1 MHKLISNPFY
11 LIIFLIFII
20 INMASPKA
28 ATEIELQLKD
38 IITRSPASSSKTYSE
53 KLYLDELKK
62 IKISSRSALE
72 RNVSVNTLREIA
84 RLLNIPSASK
94 YKKSIL
100 ALQIFKTLQKSSIEP
115 KVIPHIPGVITHK
128 DLEKLPMDVSQNIK
142 GRVSDELKEKA
153 AQPFMNAFEYLLT
166 RREGSVR
173 NTMREKLL
181 NQEKYNPE
189 HFEVRFHTVISTRSR
204 YVPADID
211 EEVTFNKSTIDEM
224 ISQVNDYYKTI
235 ETRTE
240 QLKKRHYT
248 ITEKEVW
255 LSYISIYNDI
265 YSVTKDIGYDRFDVR
280 KPILIKS
287 KKFNSYIAINL
298 VTYNEHNSPDYR
310 IQSVIFRIE
319 PDYKEGQFEE
329 LFVGIYWLR
338 KYWKDKEFKGLYIGD
353 RYIDM
358 KGNTEPVYSYEY
370 PFVKFDKKLFIKR
383 GKYSYSIIG
392 SHPAWT
398 DKKAINFMEL
408 FYKIFV

>member
-1 MHKLISNPFY
+1 M
-11 LIIFLIFII
+11 
-20 INMASPKA
+20 
-28 ATEIELQLKD
+28 
-38 IITRSPASSSKTYSE
+38 ASSSKPSKAPGALEEQVKQIIRRSSASSSTT
-53 KLYLDELKK
+53 DIGKK
-62 IKISSRSALE
+62 ILEEIKELQISSRSALE
-72 RNVSVNTLREIA
+72 RNLSAEILREMGT
-84 RLLNIPSASK
+84 LLNIPSASK
-94 YKKSIL
+94 SKKSIL
-100 ALQIFKTLQKSSIEP
+100 AQQIFKILHKKSTEP
-115 KVIPHIPGVITHK
+115 KVIPNIPEVITHQ

-142 GRVSDELKEKA
+142 GRVSAELKEKVT
-153 AQPFMNAFEYLLT
+153 QPFMYAFEYLLT

-189 HFEVRFHTVISTRSR
+189 HFEVRFHTVISTGSR
-204 YVPADID
+204 YVPSDID
-211 EEVTFNKSTIDEM
+211 EKVTFNKSTINEM
-224 ISQVNDYYKTI
+224 ISQVNEYYKTI
-235 ETRTE
+235 EKRTE

-248 ITEKEVW
+248 ITEEEAW

-265 YSVTKDIGYDRFDVR
+265 YSVTKDIGYDRFDRR

-298 VTYNEHNSPDYR
+298 LTFNEHNSPDYR

-358 KGNTEPVYSYEY
+358 KGNTEPVYNYQY
-370 PFVKFDKKLFIKR
+370 PFIKFDKKLFVKR
-383 GKYSYSIIG
+383 GKYSYGIIG

-398 DKKAINFMEL
+398 DKKAIHFMEL
-408 FYKIFV
+408 FYKIFI

>member
-1 MHKLISNPFY
+1 
-11 LIIFLIFII
+11 
-20 INMASPKA
+20 MASPKA

-72 RNVSVNTLREIA
+72 RNVSVNTLREMA

-94 YKKSIL
+94 SKKSIL

-115 KVIPHIPGVITHK
+115 KVIPPIPEVITHK

-142 GRVSDELKEKA
+142 GRVSAELKEKA
-153 AQPFMNAFEYLLT
+153 ALPFMNAFEYLLT

-204 YVPADID
+204 YIPADID
-211 EEVTFNKSTIDEM
+211 EKITFDKSTIDEM

-235 ETRTE
+235 ETRIE
-240 QLKKRHYT
+240 QFKKRHWT
-248 ITEKEVW
+248 ITEEEIW
-255 LSYISIYNDI
+255 LSYIGMYNDI
-265 YSVTKDIGYDRFDVR
+265 YSVTEDIGYDRYTYN
-280 KPILIKS
+280 KSILIKS
-287 KKFNSYIAINL
+287 KNFNSYIAIKL
-298 VTYNEHNSPDYR
+298 VTFNEYNIPDYR
-310 IQSVIFRIE
+310 IESVTFRIE
-319 PDYKEGQFEE
+319 PGYKEGQFEE

-338 KYWKDKEFKGLYIGD
+338 KYWKDKDFKGLYIGD

-358 KGNTEPVYSYEY
+358 KGNKEPVYSYEY
-370 PFVKFDKKLFIKR
+370 PFIKFDKKLFVKR
-383 GKYSYSIIG
+383 GKYSYGIIG

-398 DKKAINFMEL
+398 DKKAIHFMEL